1 MPDDHQ
7 ITIDRIEM
15 GTGWAC
21 FQPGEKPPSAEKL
34 AGYLNHNFYT
44 WLQRNPE
51 FKVRAILPIV
61 ENGNTVAIHVWFD

>member
-1 MPDDHQ
+1 MTSSSGSEQPADTQ

-15 GTGWAC
+15 GTGWVC
-21 FQPGEKPPSAEKL
+21 FQPGEKPSSPEKL

-51 FKVRAILPIV
+51 FKVRATLPIV
-61 ENGNTVAIHVWFD
+61 